1 MIDWPGRFL
10 FSLAGNSE
18 RSSVPGFQDVRPTD
32 VKSLPPDC
40 KISAGSQM
48 NDFETKQPPSVF
60 ISYASS
66 DKPSARF
73 IADALRKSGIATWF
87 DEWEIRVGDSFV
99 KRIEAA
105 AKSSDYILLLLS
117 PAAVDS
123 YWVQT
128 EINFALS
135 RELKERAIRLVPV
148 LVADC
153 EIPLALR
160 DRVWLDMRGND
171 REIGIRRLVEQLSAV
186 PAVRFSDLTPKIFEH
201 LVGDLLVELGF
212 SVEVHK
218 GPGPDLGFD
227 FTAVY
232 KSHDPFG
239 VEKTDTWLVEV
250 KLYSNSRV
258 SIGVLQKAVAL
269 LADSREAAM
278 GLVVTSGN
286 ITSEARRFLAE
297 SAYGNR
303 VRVIEGPELTNLI
316 ARYPSLIERY
326 FPHGGSRA

>member
-1 MIDWPGRFL
+1 
-10 FSLAGNSE
+10 
-18 RSSVPGFQDVRPTD
+18 

-48 NDFETKQPPSVF
+48 NDLETRQPPRVF

-73 IADALRKSGIATWF
+73 IADALRQSGISTWF

-123 YWVQT
+123 YWVQS

-148 LVADC
+148 VVAEC

-160 DRVWLDMRGND
+160 DRVWLDMRGDD
-171 REIGIRRLVEQLSAV
+171 RETGIRRLVEQLSAV
-186 PAVRFSDLTPKIFEH
+186 PVVRFSDLTPKIFEH
-201 LVGDLLVELGF
+201 LVRDLLIVLGF
-212 SVEVHK
+212 SVEVPK
-218 GPGPDLGFD
+218 GPDLGFD

-232 KSHDPFG
+232 RSHDPFG
-239 VEKTDTWLVEV
+239 VEKSDTWLVEV

-258 SIGVLQKAVAL
+258 SIAVLRQAVAL
-269 LADSREAAM
+269 LATSREAPM

-316 ARYPSLIERY
+316 ARYPALIERY
-326 FPHGGSRA
+326 FPHGGSRAS

>member
-1 MIDWPGRFL
+1 
-10 FSLAGNSE
+10 
-18 RSSVPGFQDVRPTD
+18 
-32 VKSLPPDC
+32 
-40 KISAGSQM
+40 M
-48 NDFETKQPPSVF
+48 NDVETRRPARVF
-60 ISYASS
+60 LSYASS

-73 IADALRKSGIATWF
+73 IADALRQSGVSTWF

-99 KRIEAA
+99 QRIEAA
-105 AKSSDYILLLLS
+105 AESSDYILLLLS

-123 YWVQT
+123 EWVQT

-153 EIPLALR
+153 EIPPVLR
-160 DRVWLDMRGND
+160 DRTWLDMRGNN

-186 PAVRFSDLTPKIFEH
+186 PAIRFSDLTPEIFER
-201 LVGDLLVELGF
+201 LVGDLLVELGL
-212 SVEVHK
+212 SVEAHRRSE
-218 GPGPDLGFD
+218 PDLGFD

-239 VEKTDTWLVEV
+239 VEKSDTWLVEV

-258 SIGVLQKAVAL
+258 SIAVLRQAVGL
-269 LADSREAAM
+269 LATSPEAAM

-297 SAYGNR
+297 SGYGNR

-316 ARYPSLIERY
+316 ARYPALIERY

>member
-1 MIDWPGRFL
+1 VLGQRQSFL
-10 FSLAGNSE
+10 ISGPSLS
-18 RSSVPGFQDVRPTD
+18 RPQFPPDSKMCGGTD

-40 KISAGSQM
+40 KISAGSHM
-48 NDFETKQPPSVF
+48 NDFETKQPPRVF

-73 IADALRKSGIATWF
+73 IADALRQSGISTWF

-128 EINFALS
+128 EINSALS

-148 LVADC
+148 VVADC
-153 EIPLALR
+153 EIPPALR

-201 LVGDLLVELGF
+201 LVRDLLVELGF

-218 GPGPDLGFD
+218 RPGLDLGFD

-239 VEKTDTWLVEV
+239 VEKSDTWLVEV
-250 KLYSNSRV
+250 KLYSSSRV
-258 SIGVLQKAVAL
+258 SIAVLRQAVAL
-269 LADSREAAM
+269 LATSREAAM

-316 ARYPSLIERY
+316 ARYPALIERY

>member
-1 MIDWPGRFL
+1 
-10 FSLAGNSE
+10 
-18 RSSVPGFQDVRPTD
+18 
-32 VKSLPPDC
+32 
-40 KISAGSQM
+40 M
-48 NDFETKQPPSVF
+48 NDVETKRPARVF
-60 ISYASS
+60 LSYASS

-73 IADALRKSGIATWF
+73 IADALRQSGVSTWL

-99 KRIEAA
+99 QRIEAA

-123 YWVQT
+123 EWVQT

-153 EIPLALR
+153 EIPPVLR
-160 DRVWLDMRGND
+160 DRTWLDMRGNN

-186 PAVRFSDLTPKIFEH
+186 PAIRFTDLTPEIFER

-212 SVEVHK
+212 SVQAH
-218 GPGPDLGFD
+218 GRSGPDLGFD

-232 KSHDPFG
+232 KSYDPFG

-258 SIGVLQKAVAL
+258 SITVLRQVVGL
-269 LADSREAAM
+269 LATSREAAM
-278 GLVVTSGN
+278 SLVVTSGN
-286 ITSEARRFLAE
+286 ITSEARRFLAG
-297 SAYGNR
+297 SGYGNR

-316 ARYPSLIERY
+316 ARYPALIERY

>member
-1 MIDWPGRFL
+1 
-10 FSLAGNSE
+10 
-18 RSSVPGFQDVRPTD
+18 
-32 VKSLPPDC
+32 
-40 KISAGSQM
+40 M
-48 NDFETKQPPSVF
+48 NDVETKQPARVF
-60 ISYASS
+60 LSYASS

-73 IADALRKSGIATWF
+73 IADALRQSGVATWF

-99 KRIEAA
+99 ERIEAT

-123 YWVQT
+123 PWVQT
-128 EINFALS
+128 EINSALS

-153 EIPLALR
+153 EVPSVLR
-160 DRVWLDMRGND
+160 DRIWLDMRGNN

-186 PAVRFSDLTPKIFEH
+186 PAIRFSDLTPEIFER

-212 SVEVHK
+212 SVEAHERS
-218 GPGPDLGFD
+218 GPDLGFD
-227 FTAVY
+227 FAAVY
-232 KSHDPFG
+232 KSYDPFG
-239 VEKTDTWLVEV
+239 VEKSDTWLVEV

-258 SIGVLQKAVAL
+258 SIAVLRQAVGLVAS
-269 LADSREAAM
+269 SREAAM
-278 GLVVTSGN
+278 GLVVSSGN

-297 SAYGNR
+297 SGYGKR

-316 ARYPSLIERY
+316 ARHPALIERY
-326 FPHGGSRA
+326 FPHGGTRA

>member
-1 MIDWPGRFL
+1 
-10 FSLAGNSE
+10 
-18 RSSVPGFQDVRPTD
+18 
-32 VKSLPPDC
+32 
-40 KISAGSQM
+40 M
-48 NDFETKQPPSVF
+48 NDVETKRPPHVF
-60 ISYASS
+60 LSYVSS
-66 DKPSARF
+66 DEPSARF
-73 IADALRKSGIATWF
+73 IADALRQSGVSTWF
-87 DEWEIRVGDSFV
+87 AEWEISAGDSFLQ
-99 KRIEAA
+99 RIEAA

-123 YWVQT
+123 PWVQA
-128 EINFALS
+128 EISFALS
-135 RELKERAIRLVPV
+135 TELRERAIRLVPV

-153 EIPLALR
+153 EVPPVLR
-160 DRVWLDMRGND
+160 DRAWLDMRGNN

-186 PAVRFSDLTPKIFEH
+186 PAIRFSDLTPEIFEH

-212 SVEVHK
+212 SIEAH
-218 GPGPDLGFD
+218 GRPGPDLGFD

-239 VEKTDTWLVEV
+239 VEKNDTWLVEV

-258 SIGVLQKAVAL
+258 SISVLRQAVGL
-269 LADSREAAM
+269 LASSREAAM

-297 SAYGNR
+297 SGYGKR

-316 ARYPSLIERY
+316 ARYPALIERY